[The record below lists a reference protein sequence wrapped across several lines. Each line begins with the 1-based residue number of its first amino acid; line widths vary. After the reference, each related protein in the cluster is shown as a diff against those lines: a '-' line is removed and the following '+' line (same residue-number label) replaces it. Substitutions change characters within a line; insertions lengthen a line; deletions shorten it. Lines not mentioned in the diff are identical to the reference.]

1 MNVFKRSILYITR
14 KKIKSIIMLFILFG
28 ISTAVLSGI
37 SIKKAANIA
46 RQDSNKDMAN
56 TFELQAN
63 FTGNFEGTIPENLI
77 DKVSK
82 VEGVKNYDAAIQGAG
97 LDLENVNY
105 IKPEKNV
112 VQYNDDYKYE
122 KLFSVEAHKSSEYDT
137 KFISKSLK
145 LVDGRHIV
153 PTDKG
158 KVLIHKALAE
168 ANNLKVGDTIK
179 AKKSDGDFN
188 ASTLSKNDYDLE
200 IVGIFESENTER
212 VGHKLEMP
220 ENLLIT
226 DVDTVKTL
234 YGYSDGNVKYT
245 NATFNTDTDV
255 DKVTSKF
262 KDIPAD
268 WNKYTIVKS
277 EDTFLALSKSFDS
290 LDKII
295 NMVLI
300 GAIIAGVIILSL
312 VLAFWIQGRVH
323 ETGILLSIGVSKF
336 NIISQYIIELLL
348 ISILAFGG
356 SYFSSKVISQ
366 NIGNTIVAQA
376 GKQAVQDVQSG
387 FGGFSL
393 GNDVNSS
400 LATRTVD
407 EIDVKVDVE
416 ELIYVYVIGTVIII
430 LSVMASSAS
439 IIRLKPKEILS
450 KMS

>member
-28 ISTAVLSGI
+28 IATAVLSGI

-179 AKKSDGDFN
+179 AKKSAGDFN

-200 IVGIFESENTER
+200 IVGIFESSNTER

-300 GAIIAGVIILSL
+300 GAIIAGIIILSL

-348 ISILAFGG
+348 ISVLAFGG

-366 NIGNTIVAQA
+366 NIGNTIVSQA
-376 GKQAVQDVQSG
+376 SKQAVQDVKSG

-430 LSVMASSAS
+430 LSVMASSVS

>member
-1 MNVFKRSILYITR
+1 MGSFKRAVLYITR
-14 KKIKSIIMLFILFG
+14 KKKKSILMFFILFC
-28 ISTAVLSGI
+28 IATAVLSGI
-37 SIKKAANIA
+37 SIKKATSIA
-46 RQDSNKDMAN
+46 RQNSSKETAN
-56 TFELQAN
+56 TFEIQNNLATN
-63 FTGNFEGTIPENLI
+63 FTGTMPESLVN
-77 DKVSK
+77 KVSK
-82 VEGVKNYDAAIQGAG
+82 VNGIKNYDASVQGIG
-97 LDLENVNY
+97 LVFKQLQNVE
-105 IKPEKNV
+105 PKNNT
-112 VQYNDDYKYE
+112 VQYTDKQYKN
-122 KLFSVEAHKSSEYDT
+122 LFPVEAHKFTEYDT
-137 KFISKSLK
+137 KFMSKSFR
-145 LVDGRHIV
+145 LVEGRHLV
-153 PTDKG
+153 EGDKN
-158 KVLIHKALAE
+158 KVLVHKALAE
-168 ANNLKVGDTIK
+168 KNNLKVGDRIIGTK
-179 AKKSDGDFN
+179 DSLDYN
-188 ASTLSKNDYDLE
+188 ASKDAPSEYDLE

-226 DVDTVKTL
+226 DVDTIKTL

-376 GKQAVQDVQSG
+376 SKQAVQDVQSG

>member
-1 MNVFKRSILYITR
+1 MNVFKRSVLYITR
-14 KKIKSIIMLFILFG
+14 KKMKSIIMLFILFG
-28 ISTAVLSGI
+28 IATAVLSGI

-56 TFELQAN
+56 TFELQTN
-63 FTGNFEGTIPENLI
+63 LGSNLSGTIPESLI
-77 DKVSK
+77 NKLSK
-82 VEGVKNYDAAIQGAG
+82 VDGVKNYDAAIQGAG

-105 IKPEKNV
+105 IKPEKNA

-295 NMVLI
+295 NMILI
-300 GAIIAGVIILSL
+300 GAIIAGAIILSL
-312 VLAFWIQGRVH
+312 VLAFWIQGRIH

-348 ISILAFGG
+348 IIP
-356 SYFSSKVISQ
+356 
-366 NIGNTIVAQA
+366 
-376 GKQAVQDVQSG
+376 
-387 FGGFSL
+387 
-393 GNDVNSS
+393 
-400 LATRTVD
+400 R
-407 EIDVKVDVE
+407 
-416 ELIYVYVIGTVIII
+416 
-430 LSVMASSAS
+430 
-439 IIRLKPKEILS
+439 
-450 KMS
+450 

>member
-63 FTGNFEGTIPENLI
+63 FAGNFEGTIPENLI

-212 VGHKLEMP
+212 AGHKLEMP

-226 DVDTVKTL
+226 DVDTIKTL

-262 KDIPAD
+262 KDIPTD

>member
-28 ISTAVLSGI
+28 IATAVLSGI

-63 FTGNFEGTIPENLI
+63 FAGNFEGTIPENLI

-179 AKKSDGDFN
+179 AKKSAGDFN

-200 IVGIFESENTER
+200 IVGIFESSNTER

-262 KDIPAD
+262 KDISND

-407 EIDVKVDVE
+407 EIDVKVEVE

>member
-63 FTGNFEGTIPENLI
+63 FAGNFEGTIPENLI

-179 AKKSDGDFN
+179 ATKSAGDFN

-300 GAIIAGVIILSL
+300 GAIIAGIIILSL

-407 EIDVKVDVE
+407 EIDVKVEVE

-430 LSVMASSAS
+430 LSVMASSVS